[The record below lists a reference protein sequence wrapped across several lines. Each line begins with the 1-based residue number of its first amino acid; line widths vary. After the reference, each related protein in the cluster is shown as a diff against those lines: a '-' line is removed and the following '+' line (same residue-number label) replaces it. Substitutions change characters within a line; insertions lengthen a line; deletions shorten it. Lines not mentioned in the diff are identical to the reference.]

1 MHSGQL
7 TLLPIPT
14 LEMAQLV
21 DLQLV
26 EQLTLMQHLLQ
37 QHLLPLHA
45 LVTHLQAGTQLQM
58 ALAAH
63 MQPAH
68 QTP

>member
-1 MHSGQL
+1 
-7 TLLPIPT
+7 
-14 LEMAQLV
+14 MAQLV